1 MQQNSLTSNNNIQTM
16 KKRAFIAILA
26 ALPWCILPSASA
38 KTWTLEECIQY
49 AMENNITL
57 KKSGLNRLSATEST
71 RQSKAQ
77 LLPSLS
83 FSTSQSMGYTPWKE
97 SGTAVVTGNQ
107 VETAVDKVSYTGQY
121 GVSANWTVWN
131 GNRNRNQ
138 VKLNSI
144 AEQQAEMD
152 SVTSARNIEE
162 QIAQLYIQILY
173 TKDAID
179 VNKATLEAAKVNE
192 NRGQQMY
199 EVGQMSK
206 ADLSQLTAQRAQ
218 DEYNVVQAESQARTY
233 TRQLKELLQIT
244 SEEPF
249 DVARPDYTE
258 SMAMQEIPSM
268 TSVYEQALE
277 NRPEIKNAMLSVQSA
292 EVQGKIAKAQ
302 RMPTVSMNA
311 SVDARTSSLSNN
323 SWSNQMKTNF
333 NSGAGI
339 SVSIPILDQRSTRT
353 AVNKANLQR
362 QEALLDIRDKQTALY
377 STIENYWIQA
387 GNYQNQYKAAK
398 VSTQSAKDSYDLLSE
413 QFAVG
418 LKNIVELQDGKT
430 RLLSAQQ
437 SELQSKYMTILNIK
451 MLELYKR

>member
-1 MQQNSLTSNNNIQTM
+1 MTM
-16 KKRAFIAILA
+16 KKRVRIALLA
-26 ALPWCILPSASA
+26 ALPWCMTPSASA
-38 KTWTLEECIQY
+38 RTWTLDECIQY

-57 KKSGLNRLSATEST
+57 QKSGISRQSAAEDT

-83 FSTSQSMGYTPWKE
+83 FSTSQSMGYTPWKD
-97 SGTAVVTGNQ
+97 SGAAVVSGNQ

-218 DEYNVVQAESQARTY
+218 DEYNVVQAESQARSY

-244 SEEPF
+244 SDEAF
-249 DVARPDYTE
+249 DVVRPDYTE
-258 SMAMQEIPSM
+258 SMALQEIPSM

-277 NRPEIKNAMLSVQSA
+277 NRPELKRALLNVQSA

-302 RMPTVSMNA
+302 RMPTISMNA
-311 SVDARTSSLSNN
+311 SVEARTSSLS
-323 SWSNQMKTNF
+323 SSGWADQMKTNF

-451 MLELYKR
+451 MLEFYKK

>member
-1 MQQNSLTSNNNIQTM
+1 M
-16 KKRAFIAILA
+16 KKRVRIALLA
-26 ALPWCILPSASA
+26 ALPWCMTPSASA
-38 KTWTLEECIQY
+38 RTWTLDECIQY

-57 KKSGLNRLSATEST
+57 QKSGISRQSAAEDT

-83 FSTSQSMGYTPWKE
+83 FSTSQSMGYTPWKD
-97 SGTAVVTGNQ
+97 SGAAVVSGNQ

-218 DEYNVVQAESQARTY
+218 DEYNVVQAESQARSY

-244 SEEPF
+244 SDEAF
-249 DVARPDYTE
+249 DVVRPDYTE
-258 SMAMQEIPSM
+258 SMALQEIPSM

-277 NRPEIKNAMLSVQSA
+277 NRPELKRALLNVQSA

-302 RMPTVSMNA
+302 RMPTISMNA
-311 SVDARTSSLSNN
+311 AVEARTSSLSNN
-323 SWSNQMKTNF
+323 SWANQMKTNF

-451 MLELYKR
+451 MLEFYKK

>member
-1 MQQNSLTSNNNIQTM
+1 M
-16 KKRAFIAILA
+16 KKRAFIAILT
-26 ALPWCILPSASA
+26 ALPWCISPSASA

-83 FSTSQSMGYTPWKE
+83 FSTSQSMAYTPWKE

-244 SEEPF
+244 NEEPF

>member
-1 MQQNSLTSNNNIQTM
+1 M
-16 KKRAFIAILA
+16 KKRVRIALLA
-26 ALPWCILPSASA
+26 ALPWCMTPSASA
-38 KTWTLEECIQY
+38 RTWTLEECIQY
-49 AMENNITL
+49 AMDNNITL

-83 FSTSQSMGYTPWKE
+83 FSTSQNMGYTPWKE

-121 GVSANWTVWN
+121 GVSASWTVWN

-162 QIAQLYIQILY
+162 KIAQLYIQILY

-244 SEEPF
+244 SEEIF

-258 SMAMQEIPSM
+258 SMALQEIPSM

-277 NRPEIKNAMLSVQSA
+277 NRPELKRALLNVQSA

-323 SWSNQMKTNF
+323 SWANQMKTNF

-451 MLELYKR
+451 MLEFYKK

>member
-1 MQQNSLTSNNNIQTM
+1 M
-16 KKRAFIAILA
+16 KKRVRIALLA
-26 ALPWCILPSASA
+26 ALPWCMTPSASA
-38 KTWTLEECIQY
+38 RTWTLDECIQY

-57 KKSGLNRLSATEST
+57 QKSGISRQSAAEDT

-83 FSTSQSMGYTPWKE
+83 FSTSQSMGYTPWKD
-97 SGTAVVTGNQ
+97 SGAAVVSGNQ

-218 DEYNVVQAESQARTY
+218 DEYNVVQAESQARSY

-244 SEEPF
+244 SDEAF
-249 DVARPDYTE
+249 DVVRPDYTE
-258 SMAMQEIPSM
+258 SMALQEIPSM

-277 NRPEIKNAMLSVQSA
+277 NRPELKRALLNVQSA

-302 RMPTVSMNA
+302 RMPTISMNA
-311 SVDARTSSLSNN
+311 SVEARTSSLSN
-323 SWSNQMKTNF
+323 SGWADQMKTNF

-451 MLELYKR
+451 MLELYKK

>member
-1 MQQNSLTSNNNIQTM
+1 M
-16 KKRAFIAILA
+16 KKRVRIALLA
-26 ALPWCILPSASA
+26 ALPWCMTPSASA
-38 KTWTLEECIQY
+38 RTWTLDECIQY

-57 KKSGLNRLSATEST
+57 QKSGISRQSAAEDT

-83 FSTSQSMGYTPWKE
+83 FSTSQNMGYTPWKE

-121 GVSANWTVWN
+121 GVSASWTVWN

-162 QIAQLYIQILY
+162 KIAQLYIQILY

-244 SEEPF
+244 SEEIF

-258 SMAMQEIPSM
+258 SMALQEIPSM

-277 NRPEIKNAMLSVQSA
+277 NRPELKRALLNVQSA

-323 SWSNQMKTNF
+323 SWANQMKTNF
-333 NSGAGI
+333 NSGASI

-451 MLELYKR
+451 MLEFYKK

>member
-1 MQQNSLTSNNNIQTM
+1 MTM
-16 KKRAFIAILA
+16 KKRVRIALLA
-26 ALPWCILPSASA
+26 ALPWCMTPSASA
-38 KTWTLEECIQY
+38 RTWTLDECIQY

-57 KKSGLNRLSATEST
+57 QKSGISRQSAAEDT

-83 FSTSQSMGYTPWKE
+83 FSTSQSMGYTPWKN
-97 SGTAVVTGNQ
+97 SGAAVVSGNQ

-138 VKLNSI
+138 VKLNSL

-218 DEYNVVQAESQARTY
+218 DEYNVVQAESQARSY

-244 SEEPF
+244 SDEAF
-249 DVARPDYTE
+249 DVVRPDYTE
-258 SMAMQEIPSM
+258 SMALQEIPSM

-277 NRPEIKNAMLSVQSA
+277 NRPELKRALLNVQSA

-302 RMPTVSMNA
+302 RMPTISMNA
-311 SVDARTSSLSNN
+311 SVEARTSSLSNN
-323 SWSNQMKTNF
+323 SWANQMKTNF

-398 VSTQSAKDSYDLLSE
+398 ISTQSAKDSYDLLSE

-451 MLELYKR
+451 MLEFYKK

>member
-1 MQQNSLTSNNNIQTM
+1 
-16 KKRAFIAILA
+16 
-26 ALPWCILPSASA
+26 
-38 KTWTLEECIQY
+38 
-49 AMENNITL
+49 
-57 KKSGLNRLSATEST
+57 
-71 RQSKAQ
+71 
-77 LLPSLS
+77 
-83 FSTSQSMGYTPWKE
+83 
-97 SGTAVVTGNQ
+97 
-107 VETAVDKVSYTGQY
+107 
-121 GVSANWTVWN
+121 
-131 GNRNRNQ
+131 
-138 VKLNSI
+138 
-144 AEQQAEMD
+144 
-152 SVTSARNIEE
+152 
-162 QIAQLYIQILY
+162 
-173 TKDAID
+173 
-179 VNKATLEAAKVNE
+179 
-192 NRGQQMY
+192 
-199 EVGQMSK
+199 MSK

-244 SEEPF
+244 NEEPF

>member
-1 MQQNSLTSNNNIQTM
+1 M
-16 KKRAFIAILA
+16 KKRVRIALLA
-26 ALPWCILPSASA
+26 ALPWCMTPSASA
-38 KTWTLEECIQY
+38 RTWTLDECIQY

-57 KKSGLNRLSATEST
+57 QKSGISRQSAAEDT

-83 FSTSQSMGYTPWKE
+83 FSTSQSMGYTPWKD
-97 SGTAVVTGNQ
+97 SGAAVVSGNQ

-218 DEYNVVQAESQARTY
+218 DEYNVVQAESQARSY

-244 SEEPF
+244 SDEAF
-249 DVARPDYTE
+249 DVVRPDYTE
-258 SMAMQEIPSM
+258 SMALQEIPSM

-277 NRPEIKNAMLSVQSA
+277 NRPELKRALLNVQSA

-302 RMPTVSMNA
+302 RMPTISMNA
-311 SVDARTSSLSNN
+311 SVEARTSSLSNN
-323 SWSNQMKTNF
+323 SWANQMKTNF

-451 MLELYKR
+451 MLELYKK